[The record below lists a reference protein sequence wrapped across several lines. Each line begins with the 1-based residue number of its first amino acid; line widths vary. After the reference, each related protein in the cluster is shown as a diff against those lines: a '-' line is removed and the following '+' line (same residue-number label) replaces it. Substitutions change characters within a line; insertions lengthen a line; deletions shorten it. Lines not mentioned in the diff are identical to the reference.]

1 MTSFPGIAA
10 EISQLIGT
18 ELTTALLRRWGGQQ
32 VNLPARAE
40 GSVLAE
46 VVGVEAAQKI
56 IDGIGHGKITLPC
69 GSVRGARRRKAEAIA
84 MLRRGASLA
93 EVAAACDLHSR
104 TVSNYRAE
112 IEAEFSDRQF
122 SLPFDRD

>member
-1 MTSFPGIAA
+1 MTMFPGIAG
-10 EISQLIGT
+10 EIEQLIGA

-32 VNLPARAE
+32 VNLPARAA
-40 GSVLAE
+40 GSQLAE

-69 GSVRGARRRKAEAIA
+69 GSVRGAKRRKAEAVA
-84 MLRRGASLA
+84 LLRRGHSLS

-112 IEAEFSDRQF
+112 IDAEFSGRQLR
-122 SLPFDRD
+122 LPFDRD

>member
-1 MTSFPGIAA
+1 MTTFPGIAG
-10 EISQLIGT
+10 EIELLIGT
-18 ELTTALLRRWGGQQ
+18 ELTTALLRRWGGCQL
-32 VNLPARAE
+32 NLPARAA

-46 VVGVEAAQKI
+46 VVGVDAAQKI

-69 GSVRGARRRKAEAIA
+69 GSIRGTKRRKAEAIA

-93 EVAAACDLHSR
+93 EVATACDLHSR